1 MNHPFT
7 DSKGLVVDIVRLNLL
22 NEFAER
28 GSITEVARV
37 THQTVSGVSQQL
49 RRLEVEA
56 GLPLTEKV
64 GRGLVLTNAGRA
76 LANTARQMA
85 VAMARAEA
93 EWDAFRNTPTGPVT
107 LATFPT
113 GGQMFLP
120 GLLDRVEAAGGLT
133 LHCSDRDLTSEGF
146 PLLTADFDIVLAYA
160 MQLPQSSPSIIVVPV
175 MVEPLD
181 IALASTHR
189 LAGRDYLVPNDLIGE
204 RWIGNPWG
212 YPFESWLN
220 NLFATQGTPINVVQ
234 RFADT
239 RISEAL
245 VAAGKGIAGLPR
257 YTAAESYRGRIVLKP
272 LRGGETNRHI
282 FILMRP
288 DRAERLA
295 VRKIVHLILDEAQTI
310 SDD

>member
-1 MNHPFT
+1 
-7 DSKGLVVDIVRLNLL
+7 VDIIRLNLL
-22 NEFAER
+22 SEFAER
-28 GSITEVARV
+28 GSITAVARE

-64 GRGLVLTNAGRA
+64 GRGLVLTDAGRA
-76 LANTARQMA
+76 LAATARQMS
-85 VAMARAEA
+85 VAMAHAEA
-93 EWDAFRNTPTGPVT
+93 EWDAFRNTPIGSVT

-120 GLLDRVEAAGGLT
+120 GLLERVDAVAGLT
-133 LHCSDRDLTSEGF
+133 LQCSDRDPPLDGF
-146 PLLTADFDIVLAYA
+146 APLTADFDIVLAHG
-160 MQLPQSSPSIIVVPV
+160 MQLPKSDADIIVVPV

-181 IALASTHR
+181 IALASSHR
-189 LAGRDYLVPNDLIGE
+189 LADRDYLLPKDLIGE

-220 NLFATQGTPINVVQ
+220 SILVTPEAPMNVVQ

-239 RISEAL
+239 HIIEAL
-245 VAAGKGIAGLPR
+245 VAAGTGIAGLPR
-257 YTAAESYRGRIVLKP
+257 YTAASSYPGRIVLKQ
-272 LRGGETNRHI
+272 LRGADNHRNI
-282 FILMRP
+282 FILMRR

-295 VRKIVHLILDEAQTI
+295 VRNVVELVQDVARTI
-310 SDD
+310 SDA

>member
-1 MNHPFT
+1 M
-7 DSKGLVVDIVRLNLL
+7 DVDRLNLL
-22 NEFAER
+22 REFAER
-28 GSITEVARV
+28 GSITAVARE

-49 RRLEVEA
+49 KRLEVEA

-64 GRGLVLTNAGRA
+64 GRGLVLTDAGHA
-76 LANTARQMA
+76 LAGTARQLA
-85 VAMARAEA
+85 VATARAEA
-93 EWDAFRNTPTGPVT
+93 EWDAFRHAPAGRVT

-120 GLLDRVEAAGGLT
+120 GLLKRVDAVGGLT
-133 LHCSDRDLTSEGF
+133 LDCSDRDPPAEGF
-146 PLLTADFDIVLAYA
+146 APLTADFDIVLAHA
-160 MQLPQSSPSIIVVPV
+160 MQLPQSSAGNIVVPV

-189 LAGRDYLVPNDLIGE
+189 LADRDFLVPEDLEGE

-220 NLFATQGTPINVVQ
+220 NISPTTETRINVVQ

-239 RISEAL
+239 HIIEAL
-245 VAAGKGIAGLPR
+245 VAAGTGIAGLPR
-257 YTAAESYRGRIVLKP
+257 YTAASSYPGRIVLKQ
-272 LRGGETNRHI
+272 LRGAENHRSI
-282 FILMRP
+282 FILMRR

-295 VRKIVHLILDEAQTI
+295 VREVVDLVRAEARDITE
-310 SDD
+310 S